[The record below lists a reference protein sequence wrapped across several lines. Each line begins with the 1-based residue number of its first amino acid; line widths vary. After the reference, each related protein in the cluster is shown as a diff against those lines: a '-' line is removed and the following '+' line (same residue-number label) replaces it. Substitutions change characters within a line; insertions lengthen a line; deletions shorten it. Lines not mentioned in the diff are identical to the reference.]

1 VGGAKLIGGSQTALI
16 GVPALTGATI
26 ENQGYQNQKLR
37 KINIQLWPPLVR
49 ITPRRQMHKVNV
61 KLKGFVIENGGGPP

>member
-1 VGGAKLIGGSQTALI
+1 MGLPKLIGGSQTALF

-37 KINIQLWPPLVR
+37 KNNMQYG
-49 ITPRRQMHKVNV
+49 RRSYRMGLAAKCI
-61 KLKGFVIENGGGPP
+61 K